1 SRARIRQHTTLNK
14 DERAVLRATR
24 QHASENYQKAIREI
38 SSIIEEK
45 IATVA
50 QAHRKNV
57 KRVRANVH
65 MAPQV
70 SLKRHSRQNSWNA
83 FTWMQAKKEKEN
95 IGTENVRKTGKDVLP
110 DIVTRNKDEYAT
122 LTQEVKDDLVKG
134 LEMAKTTKAKGFQP
148 SARSRINDVTTT
160 LRVLENEI
168 ANLRSRTG
176 IEALLFITRGTSSTP
191 INGVSYATPGVDKF
205 LESGLKVDEHEFIAK
220 MEGFALQGLKGSTTS
235 NYKQEIS
242 KKRTAIRTE
251 IIEQL
256 RNITGDE
263 SAQMEWKHYWRKVV
277 AYHKVMIEGWPDNI
291 PFKNLSEASSALPE
305 LKKLLEQWQDG
316 RIHWKHLTDDEA
328 ERVVAEHKAQG
339 KVPEVARRTQS
350 DRGKKR

>member
-1 SRARIRQHTTLNK
+1 MPTSRFFSTPLLPSTGNTSRARIRQHTTLNK

-24 QHASENYQKAIREI
+24 QHASENYQKAIHEI

-95 IGTENVRKTGKDVLP
+95 IGTENGTKQLPDCLTICTDMVGILVRKTGKDVLP

-160 LRVLENEI
+160 LTKIRPAAQRLSVKVNTYLEW
-168 ANLRSRTG
+168 S
-176 IEALLFITRGTSSTP
+176 
-191 INGVSYATPGVDKF
+191 V
-205 LESGLKVDEHEFIAK
+205 
-220 MEGFALQGLKGSTTS
+220 
-235 NYKQEIS
+235 
-242 KKRTAIRTE
+242 
-251 IIEQL
+251 
-256 RNITGDE
+256 
-263 SAQMEWKHYWRKVV
+263 EWR
-277 AYHKVMIEGWPDNI
+277 
-291 PFKNLSEASSALPE
+291 
-305 LKKLLEQWQDG
+305 
-316 RIHWKHLTDDEA
+316 
-328 ERVVAEHKAQG
+328 
-339 KVPEVARRTQS
+339 
-350 DRGKKR
+350 